1 MILLSQPALT
11 NITYDLELGL
21 ILADFRRPVVP
32 DCSAVVQLTAD
43 RRAQLEA
50 RFHFDGDDWRLEPV
64 RAVELDSAGDVMGEI
79 DLEWTVE
86 WLATDGRWAE
96 IETAL
101 LANRLRR
108 MES

>member
-1 MILLSQPALT
+1 MIRLETPALT
-11 NITYDLELGL
+11 AVTHDLELGL
-21 ILADFRRPVVP
+21 ILADYRQPVVA
-32 DCSAVVQLTAD
+32 DCSAVVQLTD
-43 RRAQLEA
+43 TRRAQLEA
-50 RFHFDGDDWRLEPV
+50 RFLFDGDDWRLEPV

-96 IETAL
+96 AETAL

-108 MES
+108 LES